1 MRTLVTGGVRSGKS
15 AHAESLLAAAPAVA
29 YIAPGPRY
37 DDADWADRIAAHQRR
52 RPAHWTTVEDT
63 DLPRALAGVS
73 GDAVLVDCLGTWLT
87 ARFDDLDLWERRD
100 WQQPF
105 GEMLEAALAAVRGHG
120 GDLVVVTNEVGLGV
134 VPEHRSGRVFRDAL
148 GWTNQ
153 RFAEIFDD
161 VTLVIS
167 GRTLAL

>member
-1 MRTLVTGGVRSGKS
+1 MTGGVRSGKS
-15 AHAESLLAAAPAVA
+15 AHAESLLVDAPEVA

-37 DDADWADRIAAHQRR
+37 DDADWADRIAEHRSR
-52 RPAHWTTVEDT
+52 RPASWTTIEDT
-63 DLPRALAGVS
+63 DLPRAFAGGS
-73 GDAVLVDCLGTWLT
+73 GAALVDCLGTWLT
-87 ARFDDLDLWERRD
+87 ARFDDLELWERRD

-105 GEMLEAALAAVRGHG
+105 GEALDAAVAAAERHL
-120 GDLVVVTNEVGLGV
+120 GDLVLVTNEVGLGV

-153 RFAEIFDD
+153 RFAAICDD

-167 GRTLAL
+167 GRTLTL